1 MNRKVYIA
9 VTAALASMLLW
20 SCGESDNKTAKKNAT
35 QNVTE
40 AQTEEKIENAID
52 YESDGEPVKDATVF
66 GENTY
71 VFSPEDDKNEIQSKV
86 NEIYKKQETNQFGKE
101 RYAILFKPG
110 EYDTAL
116 SVNVGYYT
124 QVSGLGVLP
133 TDTNINKLWVNADWM
148 YHNATC
154 NFWRSA
160 ENFSVNEYCMW
171 ANSQAVSLR
180 RMKFNDGRVLS
191 DGEGWSSGGF
201 MADCYSNGTV
211 SSGSQQQYLTRNDFW
226 RLWDGGVW
234 NMVFV
239 GIDTVRTPAGTW
251 PYSPYTKVQTTPVIQ
266 EKPYLTYDE
275 EYGYGVIVPELRTD
289 AVGVSWESGT
299 KGKFVSLNKFYIA
312 NPNTDDADTINEAL
326 AAGKNLL
333 LTPGI
338 YEINKPL
345 NVKNSDT
352 IVYGMGMA
360 TIVSVNGN
368 KAMKIADVDGV
379 KIAGVL
385 FEAGE
390 KESDTL
396 LEVGA
401 KKSDVSHG
409 ANPTTLSDVY
419 FRVGGSSYEGKV
431 KNCITVNSNDVI
443 GDNLWV
449 WRADHGDNVAWDKN
463 TAKNGAV
470 IHGDNVI
477 MYGLFVEHFQEYQT
491 IWDGNGGRL
500 YFYQSE
506 IPYDVPNQS
515 EFMSNNGKVNGFA
528 SLKVGDNVLTFESY
542 GVGVYSYNRDA
553 TITIDRA
560 VEVPD
565 IEGVKLHN
573 TVTVML
579 NGHPGIEHV
588 INNSGYG
595 VKSSGATAR
604 IVEYENGEQNNMVS
618 RNLE

>member
-1 MNRKVYIA
+1 M
-9 VTAALASMLLW
+9 
-20 SCGESDNKTAKKNAT
+20 AKKHRKESLDALFREKVLLEMLKIAGVGMWTYSTETGRLRYIGFADTIHRHDELQYVDPADYLKLMNGEDLQTVT
-35 QNVTE
+35 Q
-40 AQTEEKIENAID
+40 
-52 YESDGEPVKDATVF
+52 
-66 GENTY
+66 
-71 VFSPEDDKNEIQSKV
+71 
-86 NEIYKKQETNQFGKE
+86 
-101 RYAILFKPG
+101 
-110 EYDTAL
+110 
-116 SVNVGYYT
+116 
-124 QVSGLGVLP
+124 
-133 TDTNINKLWVNADWM
+133 
-148 YHNATC
+148 
-154 NFWRSA
+154 
-160 ENFSVNEYCMW
+160 
-171 ANSQAVSLR
+171 
-180 RMKFNDGRVLS
+180 
-191 DGEGWSSGGF
+191 F
-201 MADCYSNGTV
+201 MADIHAGRPPQEGIRYKIHGNGEDFYLENHVVTCQPLGNGFYYLKGYVKNITAQVMEANRLCIEKERTEQADRLRSAFFAHV
-211 SSGSQQQYLTRNDFW
+211 SRELRGPLNRIEELALQ
-226 RLWDGGVW
+226 
-234 NMVFV
+234 MVHAESVEEREECFH
-239 GIDTVRTPAGTW
+239 R
-251 PYSPYTKVQTTPVIQ
+251 IQ
-266 EKPYLTYDE
+266 EN
-275 EYGYGVIVPELRTD
+275 RR
-289 AVGVSWESGT
+289 
-299 KGKFVSLNKFYIA
+299 
-312 NPNTDDADTINEAL
+312 
-326 AAGKNLL
+326 
-333 LTPGI
+333 
-338 YEINKPL
+338 
-345 NVKNSDT
+345 
-352 IVYGMGMA
+352 M
-360 TIVSVNGN
+360 
-368 KAMKIADVDGV
+368 AMKIADVDGV

-431 KNCITVNSNDVI
+431 ENCITVNSNDVI

>member
-1 MNRKVYIA
+1 
-9 VTAALASMLLW
+9 
-20 SCGESDNKTAKKNAT
+20 
-35 QNVTE
+35 
-40 AQTEEKIENAID
+40 
-52 YESDGEPVKDATVF
+52 
-66 GENTY
+66 
-71 VFSPEDDKNEIQSKV
+71 
-86 NEIYKKQETNQFGKE
+86 
-101 RYAILFKPG
+101 
-110 EYDTAL
+110 
-116 SVNVGYYT
+116 
-124 QVSGLGVLP
+124 
-133 TDTNINKLWVNADWM
+133 
-148 YHNATC
+148 
-154 NFWRSA
+154 
-160 ENFSVNEYCMW
+160 
-171 ANSQAVSLR
+171 
-180 RMKFNDGRVLS
+180 MKFNDGMVLS

-275 EYGYGVIVPELRTD
+275 EYGYGVIVPELRAD

-396 LEVGA
+396 LKVGA

-431 KNCITVNSNDVI
+431 ENCITVNSNDVI